1 MQESEPSMQS
11 SEQKQTPEPLGKRS
25 KSASRSLPPAAL
37 NDVIGPEHRWVSA
50 KTLAALFD
58 LDEKW
63 LEDARGGRK
72 EVDGP
77 PFQKLGNADNSPVR
91 YNLARA
97 LEWMSR
103 FPTVVN
109 TSGKTFAQFQS
120 VSGFLRERSP
130 QEPWLFGRFGGD
142 LIDVVELLNRGLLDD
157 GQELDLAWLTF
168 YEWLALAASDSIIG
182 PEIQLALD
190 RISDVALSRYED
202 QLLKPKVGVQQEADV
217 PLSKPAD
224 SI

>member
-11 SEQKQTPEPLGKRS
+11 SEQKQPHEPLGKRS
-25 KSASRSLPPAAL
+25 KSVSRSLPPAAL
-37 NDVIGPEHRWVSA
+37 NDVIGPAHRWLSPKA
-50 KTLAALFD
+50 LAALLD

-130 QEPWLFGRFGGD
+130 QEPWLFGRVGDD

-168 YEWLALAASDSIIG
+168 YEWLALAASGSSIG

-190 RISDVALSRYED
+190 RISDVALSRYEG
-202 QLLKPKVGVQQEADV
+202 QLLKQKAAEQHEAAAT
-217 PLSKPAD
+217 LGKQAD

>member
-1 MQESEPSMQS
+1 MQS
-11 SEQKQTPEPLGKRS
+11 SGQKHLPGPLGKRS
-25 KSASRSLPPAAL
+25 ISAPRSLPPAAL
-37 NDVIGPEHRWVSA
+37 NDVLGPEHRWLSPKA
-50 KTLAALFD
+50 LAALFD

-77 PFQKLGNADNSPVR
+77 PFQKVGNADNSPVR

-97 LEWMSR
+97 VEWLNR

-130 QEPWLFGRFGGD
+130 QEPWLFGRVWGE
-142 LIDVVELLNRGLLDD
+142 LLDVVELLNRGLLDG

-168 YEWLALAASDSIIG
+168 YEWLALAASDSSIG
-182 PEIQLALD
+182 PEIQLTLD

-202 QLLKPKVGVQQEADV
+202 QLLKQKVAVQYEA
-217 PLSKPAD
+217 PATLGKQPD
-224 SI
+224 